1 MQLIPT
7 YIGYNIRMRRLASI
21 LVILMLLLASAQAQL
36 NWVSNTRLFA
46 TGSHQL
52 PSRLG
57 MIDPWQVL
65 TVTTQTNPIAV
76 GQSVQIIVTTDNWLT
91 TREYDF
97 SFDFNTGGNTQW
109 YVVLPPFPPGTHVQF
124 YIRARHTN
132 GTTRFDNNGGSN
144 YSVWVRYAPRY
155 RETPILQWFQTN
167 YRTILQRLPEVV
179 QAGYGAIYLP
189 SPVKSGGGGFS
200 TGYNP
205 FDLFDLGDRF
215 QKGTVR
221 TQYGTTQELIE
232 LIRTAQRLGL
242 EVYCDLVTNHA
253 DNRASTAIDRYPGVI
268 PEDFH
273 IRSTADPSNSEIDF
287 NNAPPF
293 GFGTLNHDVVGLA
306 DYAHEDG
313 NNTRT
318 GAFNLPSYAQF
329 NAAGKPSFIR
339 NPLNPHYYPTGQPY
353 PEDIR
358 DYLKRWGW
366 FLTSVIGFD
375 GYRID
380 AVRHT
385 PPSFFA
391 RTPQQP
397 GGGTSNGDFLPYL
410 YSLKPSLY
418 VFGEIYSSDAYE
430 LREYAKTGMNPLDFS
445 MKFTLRNLFNS
456 NGLGDLGA
464 TLSNSIGA
472 EPNTGLPYELG
483 GLARYVGVGF
493 IQSHDDGPPRSNNLA
508 YAWLLTRPGRP
519 LVYYDGNNIE
529 PNDWSHFPRPG
540 RYNALGNGDES
551 LLRLLDVRRRFA
563 RGALVNRWVSN
574 DLYVYERQ
582 VNGHALLLVGLND
595 RGDLTSLN
603 ATVQT
608 AFPPGTVLIDYSG
621 QRPPVTVGSD
631 GRVTINVPPNSAPGN
646 DNNAFGYVLYAPRT
660 PQPVSGVRPVR
671 LFDARTNAE
680 YTFQTVNTPGGVYA
694 TGRSFEAATVTG
706 NRLTLRVRT
715 DTTGVSAIVKLNN
728 GMPMGNQQPMQNTP
742 EGLAEGFVVMTRLSN
757 GEFELRDVD
766 ISNLPQGL
774 HVLHVRVFADSG
786 NRPGLFTDFYAFFYL
801 RRPEGPIAVD
811 GDVSDLGM
819 PIATQTRTP
828 SSNLNRLDALY
839 VRNDH
844 KNLYIGIAGRVDP
857 AEGLLNGVALYLD
870 VDFGLGTGLTQLNQ
884 LNDDSGPAARLI
896 SNRKLTPP
904 AGFGA
909 DFAVGV
915 FRHKELHSAPEASFV
930 GDAVLPLLVGADAGV
945 YRVDTSRLNW
955 LQGVPARITWR
966 PRNNPTDA
974 PTGLEIAI
982 PLSVLFDGRKAN
994 RPIGLFAALLT
1005 TGETG
1010 AIFSAYD
1017 SRRGTLG
1024 ARPPHNSFLMNQFLP
1039 PQPNIVNNPGT
1050 ASVNLQTVATYTLQA
1065 MPTLT
1070 SGYRLILEP
1079 MRYDPRVNAYRLRG
1093 RVVNT
1098 SGQAIRGPIAL
1109 AATLPDGVEWLNR
1122 TGESLLQQGVSY
1134 QILTEEELPPLGV
1147 LSFELLLRSAMPL
1160 TRAPKLEV
1168 RAGTGAI

>member
-1 MQLIPT
+1 
-7 YIGYNIRMRRLASI
+7 MRRNALTLSI
-21 LVILMLLLASAQAQL
+21 LVLLLAGTQAQL
-36 NWVSNTRLFA
+36 NWVGNTRLFA

-57 MIDPWQVL
+57 MLDPGQVL

-109 YVVLPPFPPGTHVQF
+109 YVVLPPFPPGTYVQF
-124 YIRARHTN
+124 YIRARHPSGQTVY
-132 GTTRFDNNGGSN
+132 DNNGGAN
-144 YSVWVRYAPRY
+144 YSVWVRYAPRS
-155 RETPILQWFQTN
+155 RETPILQWFQTD
-167 YRTILQRLPEVV
+167 YRTIMQRLPEVV

-189 SPVKSGGGGFS
+189 SPVKSGGGGYS

-232 LIRTAQRLGL
+232 LIRLAHRLGL
-242 EVYCDLVTNHA
+242 EVYCDLVINHA
-253 DNRASTAIDRYPGVI
+253 DNRASTPIDRYPGVI

-273 IRSTADPSNSEIDF
+273 IRSTSDPSNNEIDF

-293 GFGTLNHDVVGLA
+293 GFGTLNYDLVGLA

-329 NAAGKPSFIR
+329 NAANKPSFVR
-339 NPLNPHYYPTGQPY
+339 HPLNPHYYPTGQPY
-353 PEDIR
+353 AEDIR

-366 FLTSVIGFD
+366 FLTTVIGFD
-375 GYRID
+375 GFRID

-385 PPSFFA
+385 PPSFFG

-397 GGGTSNGDFLPYL
+397 GGGTSNGDLLPTL

-418 VFGEIYSSDAYE
+418 VFGEVYSGDPYE
-430 LREYAKTGMNPLDFS
+430 LREYAKTGMNLLDFP
-445 MKFTLRNLFNS
+445 MNFTLRNLFNANGMGDIGAALS
-456 NGLGDLGA
+456 NG
-464 TLSNSIGA
+464 IGA
-472 EPNTGLPYELG
+472 DPNAGLPYELG
-483 GLARYVGVGF
+483 GLARHLGVGF
-493 IQSHDDGPPRSNNLA
+493 VQSHDEGPPRSNNLA
-508 YAWLLTRPGRP
+508 HAWLLTRPGRP
-519 LVYYDGNNIE
+519 KIYYDGNNID

-540 RYNALGNGDES
+540 RYNALGNGDAS

-563 RGALVNRWVSN
+563 RGDLVNRWVSN
-574 DLYVYERQ
+574 DLYIYERQ

-595 RGDLTSLN
+595 RGDLTSLS

-631 GRVTINVPPNSAPGN
+631 GRVTINVPPNSSPGN
-646 DNNAFGYVLYAPRT
+646 DNNAYGYVLYAPRT

-671 LFDARTNAE
+671 LLDASTDAE
-680 YTFQTVNTPGGVYA
+680 YPFQTVNTPGGIYA
-694 TGRSFEAATVTG
+694 SGRRFEAATVTG
-706 NRLTLRVRT
+706 DRLAIRVRT
-715 DTTGVSAIVKLNN
+715 DASGVSALVKLNN
-728 GMPMGNQQPMQNTP
+728 GMPLGSLQPLQNTP
-742 EGLAEGFVVMTRLSN
+742 EGLADGFVPMTRLAN
-757 GEFELRDVD
+757 GEFELRDID
-766 ISNLPQGL
+766 LSGLPQGL
-774 HVLHVRVFADSG
+774 HVFQVRVFADTG

-801 RRPEGPIAVD
+801 RRSEGRTTVD
-811 GDVSDLGM
+811 GNLSDLGA
-819 PIATQTRTP
+819 PIATQSRTP

-844 KNLYIGIAGRVDP
+844 KNLYIGVAGRVDT
-857 AEGLLNGVALYLD
+857 AENLLNGVVLYLD
-870 VDFGLGTGLTQLNQ
+870 VDFGLGSGLAQLNQ
-884 LNDDSGPAARLI
+884 LSDDSGPATRLI

-909 DFAVGV
+909 EFAIGV
-915 FRHKELHSAPEASFV
+915 FRHKGLHSAPEAEFV
-930 GDAVLPLLVGADAGV
+930 GDAVSPPLVGAEAGV
-945 YRVDTSRLNW
+945 YRIDRNRLNW

-966 PRNNPTDA
+966 PRDNPTDP

-982 PLSVLFDGRKAN
+982 PLSVLFEGRKAN
-994 RPIGLFAALLT
+994 RPLGLFAALLT

-1010 AIFSAYD
+1010 AILSAYD

-1024 ARPPHNSFLMNQFLP
+1024 ARPPHNSFVTNQFLP
-1039 PQPNIVNNPGT
+1039 PQPHIVNNPGT
-1050 ASVNLQTVATYTLQA
+1050 AAVNLQTVATYTLQA
-1065 MPTLT
+1065 MPTLS

-1098 SGQAIRGPIAL
+1098 SGQAIHGPIAL
-1109 AATLPDGVEWLNR
+1109 AAALPDGVEWLNR

-1134 QILTEEELPPLGV
+1134 QILTEDDLPALGV
-1147 LSFELLLRSAMPL
+1147 LHFEILLRSSKPL
-1160 TRAPKLEV
+1160 ARPPKLEV
-1168 RAGTGAI
+1168 RAGIGAI